1 MASTKRVSGNY
12 DIYTDLLTIYGNLN
26 VEGTTTT
33 VNTEIVDVSETITGN
48 LYINGPL
55 YAGGGGGAGN
65 VGEYLLSTGS
75 TVYWGSAAGS
85 TPASGTNRSIQFNN
99 SSYLGGD
106 ATFNFYANGN
116 VQIGNSLISN
126 TAIYSSTANNDV
138 KLFAAGT
145 GVIYVQDVLKL
156 DFQTGTT
163 PTNVAST
170 VQLLANTPGQG
181 GTGLFVVN
189 SNYSDELISK
199 RKATWLGL
207 VFS

>member
-1 MASTKRVSGNY
+1 MASTKRVTGNY
-12 DIYTDLLTIYGNLN
+12 DIYADVLNIYGNLN

-33 VNTEIVDVSETITGN
+33 VNSEIVDVNETITGN

-55 YAGGGGGAGN
+55 YASGSKGTI
-65 VGEYLLSTGS
+65 GEYLLSDGT
-75 TVYWGSAAGS
+75 TVYWGSASGS
-85 TPASGTNRSIQFNN
+85 TPAAGTDRNIQFNN
-99 SSYLGGD
+99 SSYLGSD
-106 ATFNFYANGN
+106 VQFSFHANGN
-116 VQIGNSLISN
+116 IQIGTTLISN

-138 KLFAAGT
+138 KLNAGGT
-145 GVIYVQDVLKL
+145 GVVNVQDVLKL

-170 VQLLANTPGQG
+170 VQVLANTPGQG
-181 GTGLFVVN
+181 GSGLYVVN
-189 SNYSDELISK
+189 SNYSDELVSK